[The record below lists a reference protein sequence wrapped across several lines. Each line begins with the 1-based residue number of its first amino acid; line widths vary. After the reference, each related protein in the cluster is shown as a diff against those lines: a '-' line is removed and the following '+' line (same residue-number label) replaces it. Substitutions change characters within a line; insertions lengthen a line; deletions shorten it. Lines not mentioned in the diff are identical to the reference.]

1 MTVYGAGL
9 RVSEVVKLKPF
20 HIESSRKMIRVEEG
34 KGKKDRYTIL
44 PGRLLEELRI
54 YWKLCRPKEWLFP
67 GNHSYRPLS
76 SGAAQR
82 VFYDAAKKAGF
93 SKCGGIHTLRH
104 CFATHLLEGNYDI
117 YTIKKFLGHS
127 SIVTTMRY
135 LHITEER
142 IRSVKSPLD
151 FDKHE
156 LAHLTQG
163 GENDNT

>member
-20 HIESSRKMIRVEEG
+20 HIESSRKMIRVEDG

-44 PGRLLEELRI
+44 PDKLLEELRL
-54 YWKLCRPKEWLFP
+54 YWKICRPKEWLFP
-67 GNHSYRPLS
+67 GTNKAWPLS
-76 SGAAQR
+76 AGAAQR

-117 YTIKKFLGHS
+117 YSIKKFLGHS
-127 SIVTTMRY
+127 SLTTTMRY
-135 LHITEER
+135 LHITKER
-142 IRSVKSPLD
+142 IALVKSPLD
-151 FDKHE
+151 FDEHE
-156 LAHLTQG
+156 LALLS
-163 GENDNT
+163 